1 MTFYCIIYPL
11 LDDFSRPNVTIGKDD
26 SLITNEELITP
37 SSFASSKSCNEIC
50 AHDVPD
56 SSPVASDTVKEGAMH
71 FTAQTEKIDK
81 NSLPKW

>member
-1 MTFYCIIYPL
+1 MTFIILYWQL
-11 LDDFSRPNVTIGKDD
+11 LDDLSRPNLTIGKDD

-50 AHDVPD
+50 AQDVPD
-56 SSPVASDTVKEGAMH
+56 SSPVAYDTVKEGAMH
-71 FTAQTEKIDK
+71 FTAQHEKVDK